1 MCDSGCEGLLIG
13 LENLSQQTMT
23 ATGKNCNQV
32 SEYRRQIRRLR
43 DNRIAALGC
52 FVLGFDEDTPESIRD
67 TIRQIRL
74 SGWIWCVFCPH
85 PAAGTTVAADG
96 GKRPLNHTGSE
107 PV

>member
-52 FVLGFDEDTPESIRD
+52 FVLGFDEDTWRASAIRYG
-67 TIRQIRL
+67 RSRL
-74 SGWIWCVFCPH
+74 SGWIWYVFLSSPH
-85 PAAGTTVAADG
+85 CRVHGCGSGWRKTAA
-96 GKRPLNHTGSE
+96 
-107 PV
+107 